1 MDKETISTI
10 KESMERLQDSSK
22 IRMQESK
29 LKRFFI
35 IGVVLIIFNALNR
48 PNKLPEI
55 ILLISVFLIGYT
67 FFSTLLNDL
76 SDSKTSKRLTMLLN
90 ENFSRL
96 RKVDG
101 EVLVTVETDV
111 LRRDPEVFVNGV
123 YWEGLILERDGIDR
137 FEVLEIEKGLQVLV
151 CSKKFGEIMKKN
163 FNFCIL

>member
-1 MDKETISTI
+1 
-10 KESMERLQDSSK
+10 
-22 IRMQESK
+22 
-29 LKRFFI
+29 
-35 IGVVLIIFNALNR
+35 
-48 PNKLPEI
+48 
-55 ILLISVFLIGYT
+55 
-67 FFSTLLNDL
+67 
-76 SDSKTSKRLTMLLN
+76 MLLN